1 MHKNLLIDHDWSVT
15 KTTWCSWWEGRLSR
29 PLVVIEA
36 RDLDSSPVYTSA
48 ERHLTQYD
56 LTVHSD
62 EVLTEIEHSLSKIH
76 WMGDAFPRWW
86 PNFGAGILAGCL
98 GSPVHF
104 VNETTWFYPVD
115 APDLCSIPTSVNPN
129 NAWYRRMLEIT
140 HLAVER
146 WGDQVCIGI
155 ADLGGNLDILASLRS
170 SQQLLVDLVDQPQQV
185 ERLAQSLTAVWLEVF
200 DELSDLTAAAHN
212 GFCGWGPLWM
222 PAKGYMLQ
230 SDLSYMISPRMFKR
244 FVVPD
249 LEACCAHMDF
259 GFYHLDGA
267 GEIRH
272 LDLLL
277 TIPGL
282 RGIQWIPGDGA
293 PPPEEWLDL
302 LRRIRAAGKLCQ
314 VYVTP
319 GGAQKIVRELGGEGF
334 IFSLWEDAPSGHRDL
349 TPQEG
354 EAALNMFA
362 REGVNL

>member
-1 MHKNLLIDHDWSVT
+1 MHKDLLIDHDWSVT
-15 KTTWCSWWEGRLSR
+15 TTTWNSWWEGHLKR

-36 RDLDSSPVYTSA
+36 SENAPGHGYGSL

-56 LTVHSD
+56 LSISCETV
-62 EVLTEIEHSLSKIH
+62 LNEIEGSLSKMH

-98 GSPVHF
+98 GSRVHF

-115 APDLCSIPTSVNPN
+115 APDLLTSPTQIDPN
-129 NAWYRRMLEIT
+129 NAWYQRVLEIT
-140 HLAVER
+140 RLAVQR

-170 SQQLLVDLVDQPQQV
+170 SQQLLVDLVDQPEQV
-185 ERLAQSLTAVWLEVF
+185 ELLVQHLTATWLAVF
-200 DELSDLTAAAHN
+200 DELVDITAAGKH

-222 PAKGYMLQ
+222 PSPGYMLQ
-230 SDLSYMISPRMFKR
+230 SDLSYMISPRMFRR
-244 FVVPD
+244 FVIPD
-249 LEACCAHMDF
+249 LVECCERMQY

-277 TIPGL
+277 EIPTL

-302 LRRIRAAGKLCQ
+302 LGHIRKAGKLCQ

-319 GGAQKIVRELGGEGF
+319 EGALKILEALGGEGF
-334 IFSLWEDAPSGHRDL
+334 LFALWQEDDSGHRDL
-349 TPQEG
+349 TPQEA
-354 EAALNMFA
+354 EAALNMLSK
-362 REGVNL
+362 EGLAL